1 MIHGQNAEGT
11 QRHNGSAGARGC
23 RPSLQWCSFR
33 ARSFS
38 VAPGCVIKTVVTRV
52 RRKASEAIP
61 IGRVPLLHD
70 PDPAPANSLIG
81 EHMPRKRVSKNK
93 KVALPVLNPDA
104 AGIDIG
110 ATEIYVAVP
119 ADRDPEPVRMFGT
132 FTQDLNELADWL
144 QQCRVRTV
152 AMESTGVYWIPLMQ
166 ILETRGLEV
175 YLVNAKHV
183 KNVPGRR
190 TDVSDCQWLQYLHS
204 VGLLRASFRP
214 AQDICAIRSLL
225 RHRVSLVDMATCH
238 VQHMQKALDQM
249 NLQLHH
255 VISDITGTTGLAILD
270 AILDGN
276 RDIHALAALR
286 DPRIRASH
294 ETIAKSLVGDYRRE
308 HLFTLRQSIALYREY
323 QRQIAACEEEMQVLM
338 KSLET
343 KADPTATLPPAKDS
357 VKKCKVMP
365 PARAMALREEAYRIL
380 GVDLT
385 TIPGISVLHVQCI
398 LAELG
403 GDVSKFRSA
412 GAFSSWMGLCPD
424 NDISGGKVLWSGTR
438 KVKNRI
444 AVTLRMAAQSLQQ
457 SESALGVFYRRMRTK
472 LGAPKAITAAAHKLA
487 RIVFH
492 LIKTREPYDD
502 SVFAKEE
509 QRYLQRMENRL
520 KAQAHALG
528 YTLVPSQT

>member
-1 MIHGQNAEGT
+1 
-11 QRHNGSAGARGC
+11 
-23 RPSLQWCSFR
+23 
-33 ARSFS
+33 
-38 VAPGCVIKTVVTRV
+38 
-52 RRKASEAIP
+52 
-61 IGRVPLLHD
+61 
-70 PDPAPANSLIG
+70 
-81 EHMPRKRVSKNK
+81 MPRKRKSRNNK
-93 KVALPVLNPDA
+93 AALPVLNPDA

-119 ADRDPEPVRMFGT
+119 ADRDPESVRMFAT

-144 QQCRVRTV
+144 QQCNVRTV
-152 AMESTGVYWIPLMQ
+152 AMDSTGVYWIPLMQ
-166 ILETRGLEV
+166 ILETRGLQV

-214 AQDICAIRSLL
+214 GDEICAVRSLL
-225 RHRVSLVDMATCH
+225 RHRASLVDMATCH

-255 VISDITGTTGLAILD
+255 VISDITGTTGLAIVD
-270 AILDGN
+270 AILSGN
-276 RDIHALAALR
+276 RDVNALAALR

-294 ETIAKSLVGDYRRE
+294 QTIAKSLVGDYRQE
-308 HLFTLRQSIALYREY
+308 HLFTLRQSVALYREY
-323 QRQIAACEEEMQVLM
+323 QRQISACEEEMQALM
-338 KSLET
+338 KNLET
-343 KADPTATLPPAKDS
+343 KADPTATLPAAKDS

-385 TIPGISVLHVQCI
+385 TIPGISILHVQCV

-403 GDVSKFRSA
+403 GDVSKFRSP

-444 AVTLRMAAQSLQQ
+444 AMTLRMAAQSLQQ
-457 SESALGVFYRRMRTK
+457 SESALCVFYRRMRSK

-487 RIVFH
+487 RIIFH
-492 LIKTREPYDD
+492 LLTTREPYDET
-502 SVFAKEE
+502 VFAKAE
-509 QRYLQRMENRL
+509 QKHLQRTKNRL
-520 KAQAHALG
+520 TLQARALG
-528 YTLVPSQT
+528 YTLMPAGS

>member
-1 MIHGQNAEGT
+1 
-11 QRHNGSAGARGC
+11 
-23 RPSLQWCSFR
+23 
-33 ARSFS
+33 
-38 VAPGCVIKTVVTRV
+38 
-52 RRKASEAIP
+52 
-61 IGRVPLLHD
+61 
-70 PDPAPANSLIG
+70 
-81 EHMPRKRVSKNK
+81 MPRKRVSKNK

-119 ADRDPEPVRMFGT
+119 ADRDTEPVRVFAS
-132 FTQDLNELADWL
+132 FTQDLNKLADWL
-144 QQCRVRTV
+144 QQCRVHRV

-166 ILETRGLEV
+166 ILEIRGLEV

-214 AQDICAIRSLL
+214 AQDVCAVRSLL
-225 RHRVSLVDMATCH
+225 RHRASLVDMATCH

-255 VISDITGTTGLAILD
+255 VISDITGTTGLAIVD
-270 AILDGN
+270 AILEGN
-276 RDIHALAALR
+276 RDVQKLALLR
-286 DPRIRASH
+286 DPRVRVSH
-294 ETIAKSLVGDYRRE
+294 EIIAKSLVGDYRQE
-308 HLFTLRQSIALYREY
+308 HLFTLRQSVGLYREY
-323 QRQIAACEEEMQVLM
+323 QRRIDACEEEMQRLM
-338 KSLET
+338 KVLET
-343 KADPTATLPPAKDS
+343 KADPTTALPTAKDS
-357 VKKCKVMP
+357 IKKCKVMP
-365 PARAMALREEAYRIL
+365 PARALALREEAYRIL

-457 SESALGVFYRRMRTK
+457 SESALGVFYRRMRAK

-492 LIKTREPYDD
+492 MLSTRQPYDE
-502 SVFAKEE
+502 SVFAKAEKKH
-509 QRYLQRMENRL
+509 LQRMENRL
-520 KAQAHALG
+520 RIQAQALG
-528 YTLVPSQT
+528 FTLLPAQS